1 MKAYIF
7 ERCENNLFTIAC
19 PFDKEMIGVKSL
31 ILTGT
36 KGQVILNEDNIQTE
50 KQYSWGYPKM
60 MRIYTRG
67 IDLDNTIGEL
77 LDIKINKRK
86 GGKTHE

>member
-1 MKAYIF
+1 MKAYVF
-7 ERCENNLFTIAC
+7 ERYKNNLFTIVC
-19 PFDKEMIGVKSL
+19 PFDEELIDVKSL
-31 ILTGT
+31 ILNGT

-77 LDIKINKRK
+77 FDIKIYNMK
-86 GGKTHE
+86 G